1 MKTRTTKQSGHYF
14 TRARIIA
21 AALAAPDPATAMAL
35 WARVEQPR
43 SQVPTFN
50 QKKKRKQRRQLYA
63 AGVSSA
69 FAR

>member
-1 MKTRTTKQSGHYF
+1 MKTRTTKHSGHYF
-14 TRARIIA
+14 TRARIVA
-21 AALAAPDPATAMAL
+21 AALTAPDPATAMAL

-43 SQVPTFN
+43 SQVSTLN
-50 QKKKRKQRRQLYA
+50 QRENRKQRRQLYA